1 LKVKARLIASGV
13 AALAVASVGVPMALS
28 GTASAK
34 STAAP
39 TLTTCTPAPATVG
52 KTITVHGTG
61 LKGATSVVI
70 GAKKSAV
77 TVITYKHDSSKSIK
91 FKVPAKLKG
100 SEAVVVT
107 TANGT
112 SNSISCTF
120 QPAPK
125 KSKK

>member
-1 LKVKARLIASGV
+1 MKARLIASGV

-39 TLTTCTPAPATVG
+39 TLTACTPAPAIVG
-52 KTITVHGTG
+52 KTVTVHGTG
-61 LKGATSVVI
+61 LKKATQVVI
-70 GAKKSAV
+70 GTKKNAV
-77 TVITYKHDSSKSIK
+77 TVSPTYKHDSSKTIK
-91 FKVPAKLKG
+91 FKVPTGVKG

-112 SNSISCTF
+112 SSSITCTF
-120 QPAPK
+120 QKAPK